1 MQRGQVSS
9 MLASAP
15 AVACMKTLLMVFNF
29 IFWVSIGQYSGFL
42 ILVFVI
48 ELSAGIAGFAYKE
61 KLNSGFSEG
70 LKIAIKQYGKDEVK
84 TTTFDDLQTQVK
96 FVV

>member
-1 MQRGQVSS
+1 MQR
-9 MLASAP
+9 
-15 AVACMKTLLMVFNF
+15 
-29 IFWVSIGQYSGFL
+29 GQYSGFL

-84 TTTFDDLQTQVK
+84 TTTFDDLQTQGCYTL
-96 FVV
+96 VVSFMEGNMGLIGGVALGATKEIQI